1 MGFQRLGWAA
11 VGKHP
16 GRLVCEEQWLRGRSG
31 GGWSP
36 RLGRRF
42 GWQPSCRLQ
51 VAGFLLVP
59 KWWREEGSQLPGATF
74 IRTLTPFV
82 GPPPSG
88 PNHPKG

>member
-1 MGFQRLGWAA
+1 MGYQRLGWAA

-59 KWWREEGSQLPGATF
+59 IPKLSLVKPIELAL
-74 IRTLTPFV
+74 INLKYVTPT
-82 GPPPSG
+82 
-88 PNHPKG
+88 